1 MKLETEYIE
10 PMRLK
15 GKTVLLREPKPMWYS
30 EPYNYKVV
38 GSKSKLGYDCSLLL
52 NLRIALD
59 LPQLELIEYI
69 LSNMNK
75 ENILT
80 IDKEK
85 ILNSLNIGKS
95 TYYRWINSL
104 IKSNFIIKIA
114 KNRFM
119 INPQIVINYRK
130 TKNKHLPDL
139 VDMYA
144 KYKAIR
150 NYNEKQWNYL

>member
-1 MKLETEYIE
+1 MNLEVEYIE
-10 PMRLK
+10 PTELE
-15 GKTVLLREPKPMWYS
+15 GKTVLLKEPKPVWYS
-30 EPYNYKVV
+30 EPYYYKVT
-38 GSKSKLGYDCSLLL
+38 GSKSKLGYEYSLLL

-75 ENILT
+75 ENIVT

-85 ILNSLNIGKS
+85 IIKGLKISKS
-95 TYYRWINSL
+95 TYYRWIGSL
-104 IKSNFIIKIA
+104 IKSNFMVKIA

-139 VDMYA
+139 VDMYT
-144 KYKAIR
+144 KFKAIR
-150 NYNEKQWNYL
+150 INNEK